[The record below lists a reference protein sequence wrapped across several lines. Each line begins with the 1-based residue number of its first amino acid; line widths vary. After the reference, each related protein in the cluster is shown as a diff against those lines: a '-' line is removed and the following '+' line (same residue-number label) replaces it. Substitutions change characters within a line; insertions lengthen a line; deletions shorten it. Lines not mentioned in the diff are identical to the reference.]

1 MATKKNPNKFNYTF
15 NGKNIELPRFD
26 KLPFGTMRKMR
37 KASEEEQGFLI
48 FESTADEKTLD
59 IIDTMTIDE
68 IGELLEAWQKDSG
81 VTTGES
87 ED

>member
-1 MATKKNPNKFNYTF
+1 MAGKNNPNKFHYTF
-15 NGKNIELPRFD
+15 DGKDIELPRFD

-37 KASEEEQGFLI
+37 KASESDQAFIL

-59 IIDTMTIDE
+59 IIDTMGVDD
-68 IGELLEAWQKDSG
+68 IGELLEAWQKQSG
-81 VTTGES
+81 VETGES

>member
-1 MATKKNPNKFNYTF
+1 MATKKNPNKFNYDF

-26 KLPFGTMRKMR
+26 KLPFGTMRRMH
-37 KASEEEQGFLI
+37 KADESELAFLL
-48 FESTADEKTLD
+48 FESTADEKTLE
-59 IIDTMTIDE
+59 IIDTMGIDE
-68 IGELLEAWQKDSG
+68 IGELLEAWQKASE